1 MAAKNTRAE
10 TSNPSLS
17 NSPLN
22 MDADSRAAEGAD
34 IRYGVAGV
42 MRVLASRAYIVL
54 ALVSVG
60 AVGALMSPYFLTRDN
75 FDNIVLTGAVI
86 SVLAVGQFMVIVTA
100 GIDLSVGA
108 VTALATVVVAKLLQ
122 VGWGVPTAILATLIC
137 CGTFGVLNGLL
148 VVFGRITP
156 FVATLGMLSVAQGV
170 AFLIQNGMLIVIHDD
185 AFKSMLNGS
194 VFGVSSQVVT
204 FVVVTLVFSI
214 VMRWTTFGRQLYAI
228 GGNAEAARLSG
239 LPVTRSLVAAYAI
252 SSLLAGLAGLML
264 AAQLGQGSSLM
275 ARGAELDSIAA
286 AVVGG
291 ASLFGGVGTP
301 AAAVIGGLLIGTI
314 SNILDLRGI
323 AAEPQLIMKG
333 LLILLAVFLTSGR
346 GAQIRARLRRLLRFR
361 GDASVSAP

>member
-1 MAAKNTRAE
+1 MAARDMFAD
-10 TSNPSLS
+10 
-17 NSPLN
+17 NSDPNRSSDALDL
-22 MDADSRAAEGAD
+22 DADRFADDGASVG
-34 IRYGVAGV
+34 YGFGDFTR
-42 MRVLASRAYIVL
+42 MLASRAYIAL

-60 AVGALMSPYFLTRDN
+60 VVGALMSPYFLTRDN
-75 FDNIVLTGAVI
+75 FNNIVLTGAVI
-86 SVLAVGQFMVIVTA
+86 SVLAVGQFIVIVTA

-108 VTALATVVVAKLLQ
+108 VTALATVVAAKLLQ
-122 VGWGVPTAILATLIC
+122 AGWGVPSAILTTLLC
-137 CGTFGVLNGLL
+137 CGTFGMLNGLL

-170 AFLIQNGMLIVIHDD
+170 AFLIQNGMLIVIHDET
-185 AFKSMLNGS
+185 FKGLLNGA
-194 VFGVSSQVVT
+194 VLGVSSQVVT
-204 FVVVTLVFSI
+204 FVVVTIVFSI

-239 LPVTRSLVAAYAI
+239 IPVTRSLVAAYAI
-252 SSLLAGLAGLML
+252 SGLLAGLAGLML

-301 AAAVIGGLLIGTI
+301 AAAVLGGLLIGTI

-346 GAQIRARLRRLLRFR
+346 GAEIRARLQRLFR
-361 GDASVSAP
+361 PRG